1 MAADEENGLH
11 VRVLVGGGVIVLMRD
26 WSVVSCVAVVD
37 TAVLVSL
44 VLIHWAV
51 VVAAPVSLVL
61 IHRAT
66 LCATVSGG
74 VCVVAAT
81 TGRAGGVGR

>member
-11 VRVLVGGGVIVLMRD
+11 VRVLVGGGVDALMRD
-26 WSVVSCVAVVD
+26 WSVASCVASCVAAVLVSLVLIYRAVVV
-37 TAVLVSL
+37 AVLVSL
-44 VLIHWAV
+44 VLIHWA
-51 VVAAPVSLVL
+51 A
-61 IHRAT
+61 
-66 LCATVSGG
+66 LCATVSAG